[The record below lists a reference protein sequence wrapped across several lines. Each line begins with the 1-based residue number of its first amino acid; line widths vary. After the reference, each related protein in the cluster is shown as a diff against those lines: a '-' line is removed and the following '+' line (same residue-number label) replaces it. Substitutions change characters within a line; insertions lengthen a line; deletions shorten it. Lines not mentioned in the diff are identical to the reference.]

1 MMTTDRS
8 PKKKRVSY
16 QTPLKGGAAAETTG
30 NDSRGQ
36 PSHVSSVIKV
46 PRMQIIQQQVMQQ
59 NTNNIVL

>member
-16 QTPLKGGAAAETTG
+16 QTPLKGSETDGRT
-30 NDSRGQ
+30 Q
-36 PSHVSSVIKV
+36 PSRVASVIKV